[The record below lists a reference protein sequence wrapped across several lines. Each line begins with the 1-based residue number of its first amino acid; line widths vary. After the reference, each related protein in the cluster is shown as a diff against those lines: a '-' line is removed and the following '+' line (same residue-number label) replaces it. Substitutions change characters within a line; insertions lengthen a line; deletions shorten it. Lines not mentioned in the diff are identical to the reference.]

1 MATGKVRISKPPE
14 ERKQEIMDI
23 AMGVFLEKGYEQT
36 TMRDI
41 AAAVGIV
48 PGLCYRYFKSKEE
61 LFHTAVSQYVA
72 EYCTPIIKAMKEH
85 HESFDDLLNFAAALF
100 IQRNGKEKYHCFF
113 HKEENRD
120 FNILMSY
127 AICEY
132 MQPFVKELLDTLNES
147 KSLSIPDTISLSQF
161 ILYGQIA
168 IIDDDR
174 LSAEEKVERIKNY
187 IKKLIK

>member
-1 MATGKVRISKPPE
+1 MAAGKVRISKLPE

-23 AMGVFLEKGYEQT
+23 AMRVFAEKGYEQT

-48 PGLCYRYFKSKEE
+48 PGLCYRYFESKEE
-61 LFHTAVSQYVA
+61 LFHTAVSQYV
-72 EYCTPIIKAMKEH
+72 EESCIPMIKIMKEH
-85 HESFDDLLNFAAALF
+85 HQSVDELLNHATALF
-100 IQRNGKEKYHCFF
+100 IERDGKEKYHSFF
-113 HKEENRD
+113 HKKENHD
-120 FNILMSY
+120 FNTLMTY

-132 MQPFVKELLDTLNES
+132 MQPFVKELLDTLNEN
-147 KSLSIPDTISLSQF
+147 KTLSIPDTISFSQF

-174 LSAEEKVERIKNY
+174 LSVEEKAERIKSY
-187 IKKLIK
+187 IKKLME

>member
-1 MATGKVRISKPPE
+1 MAAGKVRISKLPE

-23 AMGVFLEKGYEQT
+23 AMRVFGEKGYEQT

-41 AAAVGIV
+41 AEAVGIV
-48 PGLCYRYFKSKEE
+48 PGLCYRYFRSKEE
-61 LFHTAVSQYVA
+61 LFHAAVSQYAA
-72 EYCTPIIKAMKEH
+72 EYCTPIIKIMREQH
-85 HESFDDLLNFAAALF
+85 QSFDELLKRVAALF
-100 IQRNGKEKYHCFF
+100 IERDGKEKYHFFF
-113 HKEENRD
+113 HKKENHD
-120 FNILMSY
+120 FNTLMSY

-147 KSLSIPDTISLSQF
+147 NKLSIPDTISLSQF

-168 IIDDDR
+168 IINDDR
-174 LSAEEKVERIKNY
+174 LSAEEKGERIKSY

>member
-1 MATGKVRISKPPE
+1 MAAGKVRISKLPE

-23 AMGVFLEKGYEQT
+23 AMRVFAEKGYEQT

-48 PGLCYRYFKSKEE
+48 PGLCYRYFESKED

-72 EYCTPIIKAMKEH
+72 EYCTPMIKTMKEYH
-85 HESFDDLLNFAAALF
+85 QSVDELLNRTTALF
-100 IQRNGKEKYHCFF
+100 IERDGKEKYHSFF
-113 HKEENRD
+113 HKKENHD
-120 FNILMSY
+120 FNILMTY

-132 MQPFVKELLDTLNES
+132 MQPFVKEFLDTLNES
-147 KSLSIPDTISLSQF
+147 KTISINDTISFSQF

-174 LSAEEKVERIKNY
+174 LSGEEKVEHIKSY
-187 IKKLIK
+187 IKKLME

>member
-1 MATGKVRISKPPE
+1 MAAGKVRISKLPE

-23 AMGVFLEKGYEQT
+23 AMRVFAEKGYEQT

-48 PGLCYRYFKSKEE
+48 PGLCYRYFESKEE

-72 EYCTPIIKAMKEH
+72 EYCTPMIKTMKEH
-85 HESFDDLLNFAAALF
+85 HQSVDELLNRAAALF
-100 IQRNGKEKYHCFF
+100 IDRDGKEKYHSFF
-113 HKEENRD
+113 HKKENRD
-120 FNILMSY
+120 FNTLMTY

-132 MQPFVKELLDTLNES
+132 MQPFMKELLDTLNES
-147 KSLSIPDTISLSQF
+147 KTLSIPDTISFSQF

-174 LSAEEKVERIKNY
+174 LSAEEKVERIKSY
-187 IKKLIK
+187 IKKLME